1 MVFFKIAPKIAL
13 FWSTFWMKLV
23 AKAFQKWPNLVTQLR
38 VPSNQRKDNE
48 MRDVKVALSSD
59 SDEYEF

>member
-1 MVFFKIAPKIAL
+1 
-13 FWSTFWMKLV
+13 MKLV
-23 AKAFQKWPNLVTQLR
+23 AKAFQKWLNLVTQLR

-59 SDEYEF
+59 SDDYEF